1 MMLRKKQL
9 QIVYEPDERLHV
21 SCGEF
26 DFERLKDHHTHHFFK
41 LLYATMRRAKGVGI
55 AAPQVG
61 ECTRVCL
68 VSQNGK
74 HAVLLINP
82 VITSRSHE
90 QVWAEEGCLSIPG
103 VFGEVLRAETID
115 ILYYNAQGIQQT
127 LHAENFLARVIQHE
141 IDHLDGILF
150 TSKARNIH
158 TV

>member
-1 MMLRKKQL
+1 
-9 QIVYEPDERLHV
+9 
-21 SCGEF
+21 
-26 DFERLKDHHTHHFFK
+26 
-41 LLYATMRRAKGVGI
+41 
-55 AAPQVG
+55 
-61 ECTRVCL
+61 VCL